1 MAMLSAQ
8 AANLDQGGMDGDAVR
23 DALSLLQEA
32 SNPVITSNSLSAASG
47 IQVMSGISMMP
58 SSTPSSIQPR
68 VILTGREGRGEYDN
82 TRMSRRYWSCHEL
95 TLVRHADIVY
105 DQTYSVILTSDIHYL
120 PTPALVMIQT
130 KTPIR

>member
-32 SNPVITSNSLSAASG
+32 SNPVITSNPLSAVSG
-47 IQVMSGISMMP
+47 IQVMNGISMMS

-82 TRMSRRYWSCHEL
+82 TRMSRWYWSRHEL
-95 TLVRHADIVY
+95 TLVRHADIAY
-105 DQTYSVILTSDIHYL
+105 DQTYSVILTSDVRYL
-120 PTPALVMIQT
+120 PTLALVMIQT
-130 KTPIR
+130 ITPIR